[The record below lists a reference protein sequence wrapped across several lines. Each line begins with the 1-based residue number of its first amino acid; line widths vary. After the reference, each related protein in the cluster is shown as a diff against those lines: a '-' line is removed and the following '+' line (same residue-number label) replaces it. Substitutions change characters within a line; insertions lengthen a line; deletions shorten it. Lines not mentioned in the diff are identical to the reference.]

1 MLRSL
6 GHPVTGAGSQ
16 PGEPTATATS
26 TTSGQVDV
34 VVDGD
39 AGVTNRL
46 FYRQADD
53 TAWTTGV
60 TRSGDGTIAQ
70 TGLTAGDI
78 YTFVVVSDDNGYY
91 SKPSKPLSLAVFG
104 STDHTYNILAV
115 IEPAERGEYVEILC
129 VEVK

>member
-6 GHPVTGAGSQ
+6 GHPVAGAGAQ

-26 TTSGQVDV
+26 TVSGQMDI

-53 TAWTTGV
+53 TAWTTGL

-78 YTFVVVSDDNGYY
+78 YTFVVVSDSGGYY
-91 SKPSKPLSLAVFG
+91 SVPSKPLSLAVFG
-104 STDHTYNILAV
+104 SVDHIYNILAV
-115 IEPAERGEYVEILC
+115 LGPKEHGEEAWILC
-129 VEVK
+129 EEEK